1 MTPKEFPMI
10 SRRCFVLLTVATLSI
25 CAAALG
31 AKAEEL
37 KRVGVLEA
45 TKRPNPFDDLF
56 ESRMRDL
63 GWVNGKNVAF
73 VYRATGGVNDTL
85 PMLAKELVA
94 ERVDIILTSGTP
106 GSLAAR
112 DATKTIP
119 VVFWSVGD
127 PVGVGLVRSLSQPG
141 GNVTGISGITYQLG
155 AKRLELLKE
164 AMPGAKLIGM
174 LLDSADT
181 TAPQVFE
188 ALKGGVRSSTVSVE
202 PFYVAHPSDLDP
214 VFRKIKAESVD
225 GVLVQP
231 DGMFWTQRPTIV
243 KLAADLHLPV
253 IYGFREDVDA
263 GGLMSYGADATN
275 MLDNAVVYVDKI
287 LRGAKPAD
295 LPVQEARKLDLAIN
309 LKTAKALGLA
319 IPPSLLARADHVV
332 E

>member
-1 MTPKEFPMI
+1 MMPKEFAMI
-10 SRRCFVLLTVATLSI
+10 FRRCFPLLLLAILSI
-25 CAAALG
+25 CPAARSAE
-31 AKAEEL
+31 AEEL
-37 KRVGVLEA
+37 KRVGVLVA
-45 TKRPNPFDDLF
+45 IKMDFSDF
-56 ESRMRDL
+56 IESRMRDL

-73 VYRATGGVNDTL
+73 IYRSAGGVNDTL
-85 PMLAKELVA
+85 PLLAKELVA
-94 ERVDIILTSGTP
+94 ERVDIIMAGATP
-106 GSLAAR
+106 ASLAAR

-119 VVFWSVGD
+119 IVFWSVGD

-164 AMPGAKLIGM
+164 ALPGAKLIGM
-174 LLDSADT
+174 LLDSADP
-181 TAPQVFE
+181 TASQVFE
-188 ALKGGVRSSTVSVE
+188 ALKGGMGSSSIAVE

-214 VFRKIKAESVD
+214 IFRKIKGEGVD

-231 DGMFWTQRPTIV
+231 DGMFWTQRPRIV

-275 MLDNAVVYVDKI
+275 MLENALVYADKI

-309 LKTAKALGLA
+309 LKAAKALGLV